1 MQKAIDNF
9 ADRYIIIYCI
19 CSVTR
24 VTRLALPHS
33 LALQQGIMV
42 LIFHVI

>member
-1 MQKAIDNF
+1 MQKVIDNF

-19 CSVTR
+19 CS